1 MAETA
6 PFAPKI
12 HMPDPEAEA
21 LRAAYRDAR
30 VIGEYGAG
38 GSTAF
43 AATECDARLL
53 SIESDRDWVAKLQ
66 DWIDAQG
73 VTPGR
78 LQILGDHLGAHLTHA
93 DLRYPAQPFFGPG
106 RVTEQRLHLGRPEI
120 ARIDPHHHVTRLERR
135 GLVTSHPLHHRVL
148 VLALVRQYGAACL
161 AAVIGVVALGEQ
173 LSAAQAIG
181 LVFMVAGTAL
191 MLELVP
197 AWVLARLR
205 R

>member
-78 LQILGDHLGAHLTHA
+78 ITVQHCNLGPT
-93 DLRYPAQPFFGPG
+93 GPW
-106 RVTEQRLHLGRPEI
+106 GRPSNNNLWRRFWTYPY
-120 ARIDPHHHVTRLERR
+120 ALWSDP
-135 GLVTSHPLHHRVL
+135 GFDPDL
-148 VLALVRQYGAACL
+148 VLIDGRFRIACL
-161 AAVIGVVALGEQ
+161 AATLLHCRKPVTVLFDDYAERTDYHVVEEIIPRAGLIGR
-173 LSAAQAIG
+173 
-181 LVFMVAGTAL
+181 
-191 MLELVP
+191 
-197 AWVLARLR
+197 LARFEIAPGQVQPAQFAQVVPWFFSAG
-205 R
+205 